1 MEPSIISFCSTSFRH
16 FLSVETYFSM
26 KVNRKISPLLF
37 DKENHDLRCFWFKL
51 QSEKRKQELL
61 AEMVFEEQRGRELSK
76 IVNELVPSKEDNPI
90 QNPSRARKV
99 LVTILLL
106 VLTMISL

>member
-1 MEPSIISFCSTSFRH
+1 M
-16 FLSVETYFSM
+16 
-26 KVNRKISPLLF
+26 LF
-37 DKENHDLRCFWFKL
+37 DKENHDLHFFGLKL
-51 QSEKRKQELL
+51 QSEKRKQDLL

>member
-1 MEPSIISFCSTSFRH
+1 M
-16 FLSVETYFSM
+16 
-26 KVNRKISPLLF
+26 LF
-37 DKENHDLRCFWFKL
+37 DKENHDLRFFGLKL
-51 QSEKRKQELL
+51 QSEKRKQDLL

>member
-1 MEPSIISFCSTSFRH
+1 MT
-16 FLSVETYFSM
+16 
-26 KVNRKISPLLF
+26 
-37 DKENHDLRCFWFKL
+37 ENHDLRFFGLKL
-51 QSEKRKQELL
+51 QSEKRKQDLL